1 MPKKRLIITADD
13 LGSSTQRSHGIF
25 LCFEQGV
32 VRNAGVIPN
41 MGDSA
46 RAAKHAREK
55 KLTCGLHLN
64 LTDESPVGGAKDI
77 ATLVDAQGNFQGD
90 AGLRR
95 LLDEGGVDRAHL
107 EREVRAQIEWMF
119 DHYGY
124 PSHVSSHDDIHV
136 HPLVMP
142 VVVEAVERYG
152 IRFLRMP
159 EEVPLPP
166 FGYVVPDAQLER
178 VAALNART
186 AVARA
191 LLAGTTIETADHFR
205 GSTLLGNASKKNLR
219 HILAKLPDGV
229 TELMVHPSSPSA
241 YGTPFDLDPQ
251 RITELQML
259 LDPELPKLLAE
270 RKIELTTYADL

>member
-1 MPKKRLIITADD
+1 
-13 LGSSTQRSHGIF
+13 
-25 LCFEQGV
+25 
-32 VRNAGVIPN
+32 
-41 MGDSA
+41 MG
-46 RAAKHAREK
+46 RAVA
-55 KLTCGLHLN
+55 L
-64 LTDESPVGGAKDI
+64 SPVLSAAGEAPLSTLPGVGPRVAEKLAARGLLTLQDLWLQLPRQYEDRTRIVAIRDLRPGI
-77 ATLVDAQGNFQGD
+77 AVQV
-90 AGLRR
+90 
-95 LLDEGGVDRAHL
+95 EG
-107 EREVRAQIEWMF
+107 
-119 DHYGY
+119 
-124 PSHVSSHDDIHV
+124 
-136 HPLVMP
+136 
-142 VVVEAVERYG
+142 VVEAVERYG